1 MPVREDRNNR
11 QGITRRSVL
20 GLFSLGIASLLGT
33 GFFLRHLLSSGK
45 EADSPSDQGFPGEDS
60 IFHPREDPRLDPR
73 RRS

>member
-1 MPVREDRNNR
+1 MTAIKDRDNSR
-11 QGITRRSVL
+11 GFTRRRFL
-20 GLFSLGIASLLGT
+20 GLFSLGLASLMGT

-45 EADSPSDQGFPGEDS
+45 KGDSPSEQEFPGEES